1 MTWHTNKICCARS
14 QKKHTF
20 LMLSVLC
27 AELLNNPFKSWS
39 FWEET
44 KIHFYCIFFFYKSY
58 MHCILFWVTE
68 WINHTKVPFWIV
80 STSSLIFISYEL
92 LNMKRTE
99 HATFY
104 NLLNSLEYYTDLCL
118 RGLFFVCFFAW
129 KYVWILKNVLP
140 QSFAGFFLLVETAC
154 NRLVWMV
161 IVQQSE
167 AVHIGIKYLSS
178 VRTRIITVC

>member
-1 MTWHTNKICCARS
+1 
-14 QKKHTF
+14 
-20 LMLSVLC
+20 MLSVLC

-44 KIHFYCIFFFYKSY
+44 KMHFYCIFFFYKSY
-58 MHCILFWVTE
+58 MHCIFFLVTE
-68 WINHTKVPFWIV
+68 WINHTKVPFWIF
-80 STSSLIFISYEL
+80 STSSLVFISYEL
-92 LNMKRTE
+92 LNIIRTE

-140 QSFAGFFLLVETAC
+140 QSFAGFFPGG
-154 NRLVWMV
+154 NGM
-161 IVQQSE
+161 QQ
-167 AVHIGIKYLSS
+167 IGMNGNCSAIGSCAHRHKIPFFCKNKNHRCVLKK
-178 VRTRIITVC
+178 RKK